1 MFRYIPGGEK
11 HFQEFQ
17 QKHHKNYTYISAVAE
32 HMALTK
38 HNFDTETNVEIM
50 YTTSNERILDAVETL
65 HIKKLLSHELLN
77 RDKGPI
83 VSKLYDLDE

>member
-1 MFRYIPGGEK
+1 
-11 HFQEFQ
+11 
-17 QKHHKNYTYISAVAE
+17 
-32 HMALTK
+32 MALRK

-65 HIKKLLSHELLN
+65 HIKKFLSHELLN

-83 VSKLYDLDE
+83 VSTLYDLVE